1 MGGQGDATGVLMANG
16 AAARRASPARRPA
29 SLAWARCS
37 AGCGNAWL
45 QLLAPLLLVPLG
57 GEARAQSLPGQP
69 PDPGLALMAGQ
80 PARALAGQFNTVP
93 VLHSNQPEAVA
104 GPGILIDTRAGSAIS
119 SETGQAIDNA
129 SFRFQGAFG
138 LHLHHKFDAAGSPLL
153 ANGRRPELTLAT
165 VLINPG
171 ATPVQLNLS
180 RGAVRNSFEA
190 PYLGN
195 QLLGVKPL
203 GPRPWTTGPG
213 DATAVQMLL
222 GKLDRKLPQTITL
235 PPYARVVLFRTSL
248 PDQGIANALLR
259 GESDAPFEM
268 AVVAAAGHA
277 DDIQLFA
284 ILDGGRLAP
293 GRYYLNQLE
302 AIQARRVFSRV
313 GGVAIGDTYHAS
325 LGHDLS
331 GFGPLHVPLTSTHRH
346 SFGTGEI
353 QVNRLAS
360 RMLDSALDN
369 VGTYGVRFDLDLNLR
384 GSGPYGLVLSHP
396 SANDGKR
403 FIAFRGS
410 IQLRSPAGQQSLHV
424 GLRSGE
430 SLLLTSFQL
439 QQGQPLPL
447 QLSLVYP
454 ADSTPGHLLS
464 VVPISQLARLTGS
477 QPGLDLAAGV
487 GPRPAPGSELP
498 PSSQARRGKTRQRS
512 SSAPLAS
519 KARTPVA
526 VGGSAGIAAAP
537 RPAVQPLPSKRWQ
550 TAPLVPPKA
559 LFGQYW
565 PSLEPPPLLRSPS
578 LRADGMDAKAGTL
591 SDRYRQVLE
600 AQELLMRSWQSP

>member
-1 MGGQGDATGVLMANG
+1 MANG
-16 AAARRASPARRPA
+16 AAARRASPARWPA
-29 SLAWARCS
+29 SLAW

-57 GEARAQSLPGQP
+57 GGEARAQSLPGQQ

-104 GPGILIDTRAGSAIS
+104 GPGILIDTRPGSAIS
-119 SETGQAIDNA
+119 SETGQTIDNA
-129 SFRFQGAFG
+129 SFRFQGPFG

-171 ATPVQLNLS
+171 ATPVQVNLS

-195 QLLGVKPL
+195 HLLGVKPL

-222 GKLDRKLPQTITL
+222 GKLDRNLPQTITL
-235 PPYARVVLFRTSL
+235 SPYARVVLFRTSL
-248 PDQGIANALLR
+248 PDQGIANALLS

-268 AVVAAAGHA
+268 AVVAAAAHA
-277 DDIQLFA
+277 DDAQLFA

-313 GGVAIGDTYHAS
+313 GGVAIGDTYNAN
-325 LGHDLS
+325 LAHDLS
-331 GFGPLHVPLTSTHRH
+331 SSGPLHVPLTSTNRH

-396 SANDGKR
+396 SARDGKP

-410 IQLRSPAGQQSLHV
+410 IQLRSPAGQQTLHV

-430 SLLLTSFQL
+430 SLLLTSLQL

-464 VVPISQLARLTGS
+464 VVPISQLARLTRS

-487 GPRPAPGSELP
+487 GPRRAPGSELP

-512 SSAPLAS
+512 PAAAPAS

-537 RPAVQPLPSKRWQ
+537 RPAAPRPSVQPLSSKRWQ
-550 TAPLVPPKA
+550 AAPLVPPKA
-559 LFGQYW
+559 IFGQYW
-565 PSLEPPPLLRSPS
+565 ASLEPPPLLRSPA